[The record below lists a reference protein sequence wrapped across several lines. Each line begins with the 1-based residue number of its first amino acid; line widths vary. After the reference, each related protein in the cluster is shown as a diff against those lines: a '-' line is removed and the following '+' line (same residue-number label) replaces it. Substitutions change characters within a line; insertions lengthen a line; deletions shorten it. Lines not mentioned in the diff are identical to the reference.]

1 MEVII
6 VSFLDAVV
14 TVDVLATSNTDI
26 KLVESLTLYILL
38 DLHLRLVLKESTNFT
53 AITRIRI
60 ENFITCLLPEMPR
73 EISFIPSILRRVS
86 AAAAMAGIE

>member
-26 KLVESLTLYILL
+26 KLVKSLTLYILL
-38 DLHLRLVLKESTNFT
+38 D
-53 AITRIRI
+53 
-60 ENFITCLLPEMPR
+60 
-73 EISFIPSILRRVS
+73 
-86 AAAAMAGIE
+86 